1 MPITKKHKE
10 IVNSIL
16 EEVSPKQ
23 EDKKILSDIQKEVL
37 KKIKLPDT
45 TPKIGGSGAKNTW
58 LKNTHDIDIYVKF
71 NYSKYKDKSNKLSDL
86 LHKSL
91 KKSFSNVIR
100 IHGSRDYFQISH
112 KGYTLEIVPILAI
125 TKPEQSKNITDFSIF
140 HVKYVTDK
148 IKKNPRLADEI
159 RVSKVFARANRF
171 YGAESHIGG
180 FSGYVLELLVSKY
193 GSFLKFATAVSK
205 WESNTIIGNKK
216 EAEELN
222 WAKKQSPLILIDP
235 VQPERNAAAALS
247 KQQYINI
254 ISICKKFINSPK
266 PEHFELQPVDINKL
280 QKKGNL
286 TIIEAKPLTAKRD
299 VAGAKALKAFEFLV
313 KHLAPFEVTDSFFDY
328 DDKTATYYISTKKT
342 EIPKEYTHLGPP
354 LEFKKEIVAFKKANK
369 NVKIDKKQNRVYAI
383 RKTKNP
389 DLNSYIKDL
398 LIQKEVSERIKDIFL
413 MC

>member
-91 KKSFSNVIR
+91 KKSFSKVIR

-205 WESNTIIGNKK
+205 WESNAIIGNKK

-247 KQQYINI
+247 KQQ
-254 ISICKKFINSPK
+254 
-266 PEHFELQPVDINKL
+266 
-280 QKKGNL
+280 
-286 TIIEAKPLTAKRD
+286 
-299 VAGAKALKAFEFLV
+299 
-313 KHLAPFEVTDSFFDY
+313 
-328 DDKTATYYISTKKT
+328 
-342 EIPKEYTHLGPP
+342 
-354 LEFKKEIVAFKKANK
+354 
-369 NVKIDKKQNRVYAI
+369 
-383 RKTKNP
+383 
-389 DLNSYIKDL
+389 
-398 LIQKEVSERIKDIFL
+398 
-413 MC
+413 

>member
-10 IVNSIL
+10 IVNFIL
-16 EEVSPKQ
+16 KEVSPKPK
-23 EDKKILSDIQKEVL
+23 DKKILLDIQKEIL

-45 TPKIGGSGAKNTW
+45 TSKLGGSGAKNTW

-71 NYSKYKDKSNKLSDL
+71 NYAKYKDKSNKLSDI
-86 LHKSL
+86 LHKVL
-91 KKSFSNVIR
+91 KKSFSKVDR

-148 IKKNPRLADEI
+148 IKKNPKLANEI

-193 GSFLKFATAVSK
+193 GSFLKFANAVSIWK
-205 WESNTIIGNKK
+205 SNTVIGNKK

-247 KQQYINI
+247 TKQYDHI
-254 ISICKKFINSPK
+254 ISICKKFISSPK
-266 PEHFELQPVDINKL
+266 LEHFEIQPVDINKL

-286 TIIEAKPLTAKRD
+286 TIIEVKPLKAKKD
-299 VAGAKALKAFEFLV
+299 IAGAKALKAFEFLV
-313 KHLAPFEVTDSFFDY
+313 KHLDPFEVIDSFFEY

-342 EIPKEYTHLGPP
+342 EIPQEYIHYGPP
-354 LEFKKEIVAFKKANK
+354 LNFKKEIVAFKKTNK
-369 NVKIDKKQNRVYAI
+369 NVKIDKKQNKVYTI
-383 RKTKNP
+383 RKTINP
-389 DLNSYIKDL
+389 DLNAYIKNL
-398 LIQKEVSERIKDIFL
+398 LIQKEVSERIKDICL
-413 MC
+413 MG